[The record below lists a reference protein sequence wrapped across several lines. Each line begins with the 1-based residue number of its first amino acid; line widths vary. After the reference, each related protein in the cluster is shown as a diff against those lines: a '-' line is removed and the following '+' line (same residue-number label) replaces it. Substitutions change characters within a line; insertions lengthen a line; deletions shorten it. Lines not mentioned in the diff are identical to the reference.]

1 MKNKE
6 LKNIILPNENV
17 IAEAKFNLFGRIIR
31 DLIIGIGLIFLCI
44 LICQLPWEGKHY
56 GRGSYDTVEPIALFV
71 GSLAF
76 FWMIIDIFFGTIEL
90 KFSKCILTNQRIII
104 KVRSNLILR
113 LFSEI
118 PNNRIESVT
127 FVQSFL
133 GRWLN
138 YGTIVMGASKI
149 RVRFVKNPYELHNQ
163 IVNFMYNSEQ

>member
-6 LKNIILPNENV
+6 LKSSILPNENV
-17 IAEAKFNLFGRIIR
+17 IAEAKFNLLGRVSR
-31 DLIIGIGLIFLCI
+31 DLIIGIGLCVLCI
-44 LICQLPWEGKHY
+44 LVCQLPWEGKHY
-56 GRGSYDTVEPIALFV
+56 GRGSYDTVGPICIFV
-71 GSLAF
+71 GIVAF
-76 FWMIIDIFFGTIEL
+76 FWMIIDIFFGMIEL
-90 KFSKCILTNQRIII
+90 KFSECILTNQRIIV
-104 KVRSNLILR
+104 KVRRNLIMR

-149 RVRFVKNPYELHNQ
+149 RVRFVKNPYELRNQ
-163 IVNFMYNSEQ
+163 IVKFMYNSEQ